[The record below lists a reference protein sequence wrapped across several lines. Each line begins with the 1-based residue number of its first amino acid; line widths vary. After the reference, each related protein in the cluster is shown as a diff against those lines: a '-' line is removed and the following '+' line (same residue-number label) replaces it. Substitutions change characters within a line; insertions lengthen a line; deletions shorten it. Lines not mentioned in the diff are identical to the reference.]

1 MKKQILKS
9 AAILLLPAVL
19 LSLASCSS
27 TPKDQ
32 TGTAPENAATAPN
45 IERGGVVLDAMTVT
59 ATVQSINA
67 EDRTVVLQRPDGT
80 QTTYECGPEVRNFDQ
95 IKVGDQVTATAAE
108 ELALALIKGGVPPA
122 AGTSSAIVRAPK
134 GAKPGGKIVDTV
146 AFTAKVVS
154 VNAMGREVTLQMP
167 AGPNKTVK
175 VGPDIN
181 LANVNPGDDVGV
193 RLTRAFAISVAT
205 PGAAPAAPPQ

>member
-1 MKKQILKS
+1 MKISIWKTTLMLS
-9 AAILLLPAVL
+9 LPAML
-19 LSLASCSS
+19 LVVASCSS
-27 TPKDQ
+27 TPKDSAGCASGGAIASP
-32 TGTAPENAATAPN
+32 TV
-45 IERGGVVLDAMTVT
+45 ERGGIVLDTVTAT

-67 EDRTVVLQRPDGT
+67 ADRTVVLQRPDGS

-95 IKVGDQVTATAAE
+95 LKVGDKITVTAAE

-122 AGTSSAIVRAPK
+122 AGTSTAIVRAPQ

-146 AFTAKVVS
+146 GFTAKVVS
-154 VNAMGREVTLQMP
+154 VNAMGREVTLQLP

-181 LANVNPGDDVGV
+181 LADVNPGDDVGV
-193 RLTRAFAISVAT
+193 RLTRAIAISVTT
-205 PGAAPAAPPQ
+205 PQ